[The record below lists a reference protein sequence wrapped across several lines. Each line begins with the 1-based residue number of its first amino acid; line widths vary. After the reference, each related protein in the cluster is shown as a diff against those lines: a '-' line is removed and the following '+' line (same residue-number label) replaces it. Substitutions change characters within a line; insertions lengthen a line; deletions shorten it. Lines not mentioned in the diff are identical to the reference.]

1 MYRTI
6 WIIRSSSSRIPRT
19 NHRTRARSELLN
31 ISPVLSLVKFCTA
44 LPVSIA
50 GCYFCSRNLLRRQ
63 LYADLFSQAEF
74 TGCYPCRLSLCKILM
89 FYLLFFP
96 AEYEQIGYFQRLLV
110 TFILRIRIKTS
121 MRAYC
126 GCVLFRCWGDWKWNA
141 GEEGV
146 TWDQSGKHVI
156 KTKNDT
162 RTRVI
167 RLSLHSPFQRRH
179 FSSLSHLHALFRFT
193 NNHSSYPI
201 LLYVVSL
208 YLIHLSFQQ
217 RICKWTL
224 RSQGQKGR
232 C

>member
-6 WIIRSSSSRIPRT
+6 LIIRSSSSRIPRT

-110 TFILRIRIKTS
+110 TFILRIRTKTS
-121 MRAYC
+121 MRAYY
-126 GCVLFRCWGDWKWNA
+126 GCVLFRC
-141 GEEGV
+141 
-146 TWDQSGKHVI
+146 
-156 KTKNDT
+156 
-162 RTRVI
+162 
-167 RLSLHSPFQRRH
+167 
-179 FSSLSHLHALFRFT
+179 
-193 NNHSSYPI
+193 
-201 LLYVVSL
+201 
-208 YLIHLSFQQ
+208 
-217 RICKWTL
+217 
-224 RSQGQKGR
+224 
-232 C
+232 